1 MGKNNGVNQGLKMET
16 NNKIVFG
23 PVPSRRLG
31 RSLGINN
38 IPPKICTYSCIYCQI
53 GKTFKMSSERSIF
66 YSPEHIF
73 ESVKSKVKDTSN
85 KRGIIDY
92 LTFVPDGEPTLD
104 KNLGKEID
112 LLKSLGAKIAIITNS
127 SLLGLDDVRKDLYK
141 ADLVSVKVDSIDP
154 DTWKKINRPHKSL
167 DLEKIKSGLIEFSKN
182 FKGILF
188 TETMLIKDYND
199 TPIDLIKTA
208 SFIKRLNPQK
218 SFISVPIRPPAEK
231 TVEIPNEE
239 KINLAYQIFCENN
252 LQIEILI
259 GYEGNDFF
267 YSGNVEEEI
276 LGITSVHP
284 MRKDAIESYL
294 RKAGVGF
301 EIVIDM
307 IEKNKIREINYKG
320 HKYYLRKI

>member
-1 MGKNNGVNQGLKMET
+1 MET

>member
-1 MGKNNGVNQGLKMET
+1 MET

-66 YSPEHIF
+66 YQPEQIF

-85 KRGIIDY
+85 KQGIIDY

-112 LLKSLGAKIAIITNS
+112 LLKSLGVKIAIITNS

-188 TETMLIKDYND
+188 TETMLIKNYND

-252 LQIEILI
+252 LQTEILI

-307 IEKNKIREINYKG
+307 IEKDKIREINYKG

>member
-1 MGKNNGVNQGLKMET
+1 MET

-66 YSPEHIF
+66 YQPEHIF

-85 KRGIIDY
+85 KQGIIDY

-112 LLKSLGAKIAIITNS
+112 LLKSLGVKIAIITNS

-188 TETMLIKDYND
+188 TETMLIKNYND

-252 LQIEILI
+252 LQTEILI

-307 IEKNKIREINYKG
+307 IEKDKIREINYKG